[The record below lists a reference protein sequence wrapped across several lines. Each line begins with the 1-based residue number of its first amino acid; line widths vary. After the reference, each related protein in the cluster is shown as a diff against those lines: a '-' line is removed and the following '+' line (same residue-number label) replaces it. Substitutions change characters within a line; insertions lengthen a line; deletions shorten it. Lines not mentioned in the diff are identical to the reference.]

1 MEVTEAPR
9 SPLAT
14 VVEFV
19 SRTALSALGLRPK
32 DTVMEP
38 DVGSRPKDTVMEPED
53 GQR

>member
-1 MEVTEAPR
+1 MQVTEAPR

-14 VVEFV
+14 VIEFV
-19 SRTALSALGLRPK
+19 SRTSISALGLRPQ

-38 DVGSRPKDTVMEPED
+38 DDGLHPKDTVMEPED